1 MSASPILSAVSRG
14 IARTL
19 VDGTVRVTIEIEPA
33 DALRAMQML
42 GMPGSP
48 IAIVRLAHSDPL
60 ANPEPPPAISAP
72 PKPDKPATGPLCR
85 SAGMLCNDEKFQ
97 RFCLAMIDNNEVG
110 VPLGARLAPPVE
122 AAAEVVRAY
131 CRVASRRDLDDDP
144 NAKRLFA
151 RMMSDYREFLDAED
165 SE

>member
-19 VDGTVRVTIEIEPA
+19 ADGTVRVTIEIEPA

-42 GMPGSP
+42 GMPGLP

-60 ANPEPPPAISAP
+60 ADPEPPPAISAP
-72 PKPDKPATGPLCR
+72 PKAGKPATGPLCR
-85 SAGMLCNDEKFQ
+85 SAGILCNDEKFQ

-110 VPLGARLAPPVE
+110 IPLGLRLAPPEE
-122 AAAEVVRAY
+122 AAAEVIRAY
-131 CRVASRRDLDDDP
+131 CVVASRRDIDGNPD
-144 NAKRLFA
+144 AKLRFA
-151 RMMSDYREFLDAED
+151 QLMANYRSFLDAADE
-165 SE
+165 